1 MELSRIH
8 IPRVRQLLELLLSGT
23 AYTAR
28 QLAENLSVTQRTV
41 ARDIQWLRDSCGY
54 KIEYQHANA
63 RYVVDAENRPHE
75 IGLGLAEVIALYLSA
90 EALGRLGDNYHMQLV
105 KNVCSILQ
113 SQHQA
118 EIQVDLT
125 KLAQPITFALSQTAP
140 IKSSFLQPITSAI
153 NSNTS
158 LSIHYDS
165 VRSGRLTW
173 RIINP
178 FHLHCRFGTWYL
190 IGWCHTRKE
199 TLLFRTDR
207 ICEVKLTEKVFQPAN
222 FNIDDYLSTSL
233 QVFRGT
239 DPINVHLRVRG
250 LSIRWF
256 NERKFHASQR
266 LTRTSSANGTDHA
279 DVHMHVVHGPDLE
292 NWILSWGED
301 VEVVGPVE
309 LREAIAK
316 RTRKMWE
323 GYGGG

>member
-1 MELSRIH
+1 MELARIH
-8 IPRVRQLLELLLSGT
+8 IPRVRQLLELMLSST

-28 QLAENLSVTQRTV
+28 QLAVNLSVTPRTV
-41 ARDIQWLRDSCGY
+41 ARDIQWLRDFCGY

-63 RYVVDAENRPHE
+63 RYVVNIEDRPHE
-75 IGLGLAEVIALYLSA
+75 IGLGLAEVLGLYLSA
-90 EALGRLGDNYHMQLV
+90 EALGRLGDDYHMQLV
-105 KNVCSILQ
+105 KNVCNVLQ

-118 EIQVDLT
+118 KIQVDLT

-165 VRSGRLTW
+165 VRSGRSTW

-178 FHLHCRFGTWYL
+178 LHLHCRFGTWYL

-207 ICEVKLTEKVFQPAN
+207 ISEVKATSKVFKPSN
-222 FNIDDYLSTSL
+222 FDIEEYLAGSL

-239 DPINVHLRVRG
+239 DPINVELRVRG

-256 NERKFHASQR
+256 NERKFHSSQTIAPLANTEYSQVR
-266 LTRTSSANGTDHA
+266 LC
-279 DVHMHVVHGPDLE
+279 VVHGPDLE
-292 NWILSWGED
+292 NWILSWGEE
-301 VEVVGPVE
+301 VEVVGPKE

-323 GYGGG
+323 RYGGG